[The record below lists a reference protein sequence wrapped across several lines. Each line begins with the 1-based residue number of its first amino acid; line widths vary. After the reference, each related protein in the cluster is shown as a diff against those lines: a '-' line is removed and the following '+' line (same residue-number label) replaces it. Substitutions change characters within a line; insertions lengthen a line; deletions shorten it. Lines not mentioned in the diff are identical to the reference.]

1 MKINDP
7 GQAVVQAAAAGELAA
22 IDSLLVCIQ
31 PGVFHLALRMLG
43 QRDDAADACQ
53 EILLKVVTH
62 LGGFRGDAAFTT
74 WVFQIARNHLLTAAT
89 RQRESPEVSLEAI
102 GERLQLGLDF
112 GQHFHASLGDPLGHQ
127 RSLSPED
134 KAEARE
140 LALSCTQHMLMAL
153 DRDQRLTYLLD
164 AVFGLSSADAAQVLG
179 IRPAAYRQRLARAR
193 AALEP
198 FMQRTCGLVSEDAA
212 CRCQKQLPALRRE
225 RGAAA
230 TVRVVPMIERT
241 QVAQQFDTLVRM
253 SQAAALFRSQP
264 LGDAPQA
271 QLAGIRA
278 VLRAE
283 GYWTGDAAG
292 RPPLQ

>member
-7 GQAVVQAAAAGELAA
+7 GHTVVLAAAAGDLSA
-22 IDSLLVCIQ
+22 IDRVLLCVQ

-62 LGGFRGDAAFTT
+62 LGSFRGAAAFTT

-102 GERLQLGLDF
+102 GARLRMGLDF
-112 GQHFHASLGDPLGHQ
+112 GTHWHASLGDPMGIE

-140 LALSCTQHMLMAL
+140 LALSCTQTMLMAL
-153 DRDQRLTYLLD
+153 DREQRLTYLLD

-179 IRPAAYRQRLARAR
+179 TTAAAYRQRLSRAR
-193 AALEP
+193 AVLEP
-198 FMQRTCGLVSEDAA
+198 FMQRTCGLVNPTAV
-212 CRCQKQLPALRRE
+212 CRCDKQLPAWRHE
-225 RGAAA
+225 RGHTA
-230 TVRVVPMIERT
+230 TLVAVRRAER
-241 QVAQQFDTLVRM
+241 AEAGQQFDSLVRM

-264 LGDAPQA
+264 LVDAPQA
-271 QLAGIRA
+271 QLAAIRA
-278 VLRAE
+278 VLRTE
-283 GYWTGDAAG
+283 GFWTGDTSA